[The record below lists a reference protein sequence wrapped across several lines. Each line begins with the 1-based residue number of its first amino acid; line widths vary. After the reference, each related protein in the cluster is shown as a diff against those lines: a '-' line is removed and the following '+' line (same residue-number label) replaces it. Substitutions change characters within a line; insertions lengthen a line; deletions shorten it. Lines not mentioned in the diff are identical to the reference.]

1 MDDLVLA
8 LNSVCEQF
16 LPILGC
22 AVLIALFIVFIKL
35 IGLLKTVN
43 ETLLKSHKTIGLV
56 DQSIEKIQQPLD
68 TVVKVS
74 GTVDKAHDA
83 TLKAVDSAKE
93 YVVKNAEIIKD
104 KLETMRTKKEE
115 VKEPS
120 PEDIIGG
127 K

>member
-83 TLKAVDSAKE
+83 TLKAVA
-93 YVVKNAEIIKD
+93 VATGIKMFD
-104 KLETMRTKKEE
+104 D
-115 VKEPS
+115 
-120 PEDIIGG
+120 EDERDPREGNHNDHSDG
-127 K
+127 RYF